1 MIIGISGKIGSGK
14 DTATAIIQYLL
25 FIDKLTPDHKLYGY
39 RLNTFIKENDGY
51 EREILS
57 FWKNVKFADCLK
69 NFICDVLGCTR
80 EQLED
85 REFKETPLGEEWIRY
100 GYADGFF
107 QGGSK
112 GTVMN
117 NASCTKER
125 YEEELSINW
134 QTAYKH
140 QHTPRSIMQMIGTEV
155 GRFVHHDFWV
165 NALMSKYK
173 PNGAPYNS
181 LGDVFDDLK
190 LCPSET
196 KLPNWIISDVRFE
209 NEAKS
214 IKDRNGF
221 IIRLQRLGDGILQ
234 QSEHLSET
242 SLDTYKFDYVVHN
255 NDSILSLANQIRY
268 ILIERGLIKSTTVI
282 WN

>member
-57 FWKNVKFADCLK
+57 FWKNVKFADSLK

-85 REFKETPLGEEWIRY
+85 REFKEAPLGEEWIRY
-100 GYADGFF
+100 GYADGHFY
-107 QGGSK
+107 GGSK
-112 GTVMN
+112 GTCMN
-117 NASCTKER
+117 NAACTKER
-125 YEEELSINW
+125 YEEELSVNW

-173 PNGAPYNS
+173 ASIIGYDIDPTIGRYPIY
-181 LGDVFDDLK
+181 DQ
-190 LCPSET
+190 
-196 KLPNWIISDVRFE
+196 LPNWIVSDVRFE

-221 IIRLQRLGDGILQ
+221 IIRLQRQADGILQ
-234 QSEHLSET
+234 QIEHLSET
-242 SLDTYKFDYVVHN
+242 SLDTYQFDYVVHN